1 MTDRLSTIEKYAQP
15 EVIEFWR
22 RFSQQGL
29 QKCESEML
37 ARYAPPPARVIDLG
51 CGAGRVGLAL
61 KNSGYAVTGLDLVW
75 PMIHTARDLYAENHI
90 APNLLQ
96 ADIRSTPC
104 ADDQYDVALIFIAAI
119 QHIPRRVA
127 RRSVLAEVARITRS
141 GGVLILALD
150 NLAPALTCYL
160 WWAWRKARSISKRSS
175 NGHSIDHTSA
185 NDMLES
191 RRVNRSAVSW
201 HARGLA
207 RTLRWRTW
215 TGLIDLARHA
225 HLLRGEIGDTLIDQ
239 VSLTPTRG
247 MVYYHVYRHM
257 ELIEDAASAGL
268 TLLGY
273 HDGRELNEEQK
284 FTPRVRQLDKQVL
297 YAFRH

>member
-1 MTDRLSTIEKYAQP
+1 RLNTIEKYTQP

-37 ARYAPPPARVIDLG
+37 ARYAPPPARMIDLG
-51 CGAGRVGLAL
+51 CGAGRVGIAL
-61 KNSGYAVTGLDLVW
+61 KDSSYAVTGLDLVW
-75 PMIHTARDLYAENHI
+75 PMIRTARELYAENNI

-96 ADIRSTPC
+96 ADIRSVPC
-104 ADDQYDVALIFIAAI
+104 ANDHYDVALIFIAAL
-119 QHIPRRVA
+119 QHISGRIA
-127 RRSVLAEVARITRS
+127 RREVFAEVSRIIRS
-141 GGVLILALD
+141 DGVLILALD
-150 NLAPALTCYL
+150 NLAPALTCYG
-160 WWAWRKARSISKRSS
+160 WWVWRKVRSILKPSS
-175 NGHSIDHTSA
+175 NGHAIDHTA
-185 NDMLES
+185 ADDLLES
-191 RRVNRSAVSW
+191 RRMNRSTLSW

-215 TGLIDLARHA
+215 TGLIDRARQA
-225 HLLRGEIGDTLIDQ
+225 HLLRGEIGDTAIDQ

-247 MVYYHVYRHM
+247 MVYYHVYRHA
-257 ELIEDAASAGL
+257 ELIDDAASAGL

-273 HDGRELNEEQK
+273 HDGRELNEGQT